1 MLKKSLFQGHYRFA
15 QAYFELGFPEKA
27 MAVNSF
33 AQKCCSST
41 LNLLCQAVAFK
52 KGMYLVSQ
60 LFYFNGTE
68 QWFDIYIY
76 CLLQIMQQIFDP
88 ETPENKEIT
97 LQFTTIQMP

>member
-52 KGMYLVSQ
+52 KGMYFVSQ
-60 LFYFNGTE
+60 LFYLMALSNG
-68 QWFDIYIY
+68 WILPFAM
-76 CLLQIMQQIFDP
+76 LPIFDP
-88 ETPENKEIT
+88 KTPDNKEIT
-97 LQFTTIQMP
+97 L

>member
-1 MLKKSLFQGHYRFA
+1 MILKSMKCCFQGHYRFA

-52 KGMYLVSQ
+52 RGTYKLFSCLYNSTTELQLIIAHIKVSH
-60 LFYFNGTE
+60 E
-68 QWFDIYIY
+68 
-76 CLLQIMQQIFDP
+76 
-88 ETPENKEIT
+88 
-97 LQFTTIQMP
+97 

>member
-68 QWFDIYIY
+68 QWFDIYI
-76 CLLQIMQQIFDP
+76 LPSANNATNI
-88 ETPENKEIT
+88 
-97 LQFTTIQMP
+97 

>member
-52 KGMYLVSQ
+52 KGMY
-60 LFYFNGTE
+60 
-68 QWFDIYIY
+68 
-76 CLLQIMQQIFDP
+76 
-88 ETPENKEIT
+88 
-97 LQFTTIQMP
+97 

>member
-27 MAVNSF
+27 IAVNSF

-68 QWFDIYIY
+68 QWLDIAFCNVTNII
-76 CLLQIMQQIFDP
+76 LILKHQ
-88 ETPENKEIT
+88 
-97 LQFTTIQMP
+97 TIKR

>member
-1 MLKKSLFQGHYRFA
+1 MLKKSWFQGHYRFA

-60 LFYFNGTE
+60 LFYLTDTE
-68 QWFDIYIY
+68 QWLDIY
-76 CLLQIMQQIFDP
+76 CLLQCNINYIDP

-97 LQFTTIQMP
+97 L